1 MPNYIITE
9 TDITAMEPETRK
21 LFLQFLEAQL
31 KNRRSTE
38 KPGALTLRSV
48 EWQKPNVAEN
58 VSIETMISVLS
69 GLNPKSRSLISSVLE
84 GDTFAKI
91 SERFGSGLNGTIG
104 SINRRFRRRLS
115 KRYDSAKS
123 LLNEAKF
130 LHYIEDRT
138 ITLEMYKGGKTDI
151 LGVAFNDSFRDIEP
165 TVYLALKVLEA
176 DRGRSKV
183 VLKFPT
189 LPYSK
194 EQNGG
199 SILVELNDDA
209 IRSSDNMTCGVFT
222 HDLHLEGDIDE
233 KGRPLH
239 GTVEYILRSE
249 DRCHIITEDD
259 LKGTMLCELDR
270 LGEIIPEGDMF
281 QISIDQVEIL
291 IDKDATAELN
301 EQKKSNQSNRELI
314 NKAIETEDNKKKE

>member
-38 KPGALTLRSV
+38 KPGDLTLRSV

-138 ITLEMYKGGKTDI
+138 ITLEMHKSGKTDI
-151 LGVAFNDSFRDIEP
+151 LGVTFNDSFRDIEP

-176 DRGRSKV
+176 VRGRSKV
-183 VLKFPT
+183 VLKFSPF
-189 LPYSK
+189 PYSK
-194 EQNGG
+194 AQSGD

-209 IRSSDNMTCGVFT
+209 IRSTDNMTCGVFT
-222 HDLHLEGDIDE
+222 HELYLEGQYDE
-233 KGRPLH
+233 KGREQHP
-239 GTVEYILRSE
+239 TAENILRSE
-249 DRCHIITEDD
+249 DRCHIITEDN
-259 LKGTMLCELDR
+259 LLGTTLCELNH
-270 LGEIIPEGDMF
+270 LGALNPVERMF
-281 QISIDQVEIL
+281 QMSIDQVEIL
-291 IDKDATAELN
+291 IDRDATAALK
-301 EQKKSNQSNRELI
+301 EQKKSNQSNKDLI
-314 NKAIETEDNKKKE
+314 GTKKE